1 MCRSLYTRCNY
12 RQFPAARKAG
22 SSLRMDLGAPTHPL
36 GGREKEGEAAVALA
50 AGGLGW
56 PAYVKGPCPQS
67 RMSSALGTSAWF
79 CAGPAMVCLE
89 NVGSLQSLTLD
100 KAEAG
105 RVFHGR
111 L

>member
-1 MCRSLYTRCNY
+1 
-12 RQFPAARKAG
+12 
-22 SSLRMDLGAPTHPL
+22 MDLEAPAHPL
-36 GGREKEGEAAVALA
+36 GGREKERGGCSGLA

-67 RMSSALGTSAWF
+67 RMGSALGTNAWF
-79 CAGPAMVCLE
+79 CAGPGMVCLE
-89 NVGSLQSLTLD
+89 DVGSLQLLTLD

>member
-1 MCRSLYTRCNY
+1 
-12 RQFPAARKAG
+12 
-22 SSLRMDLGAPTHPL
+22 MDLGAPAHPL

-50 AGGLGW
+50 AGELGW
-56 PAYVKGPCPQS
+56 PAYVKKPWSQS
-67 RMSSALGTSAWF
+67 RMGSALGTSAWF
-79 CAGPAMVCLE
+79 CAGPGMVCLE
-89 NVGSLQSLTLD
+89 DVGFLWSLTLD